1 MLIYHYAISEHKM
14 RKQSFIAKE
23 SSSRLNTQK
32 GTVNN
37 QVVFTQI
44 VEAIVYLYLPLFI
57 YIYIFLLTIVSI
69 YRRAERKLKTDEI
82 RRKYGKR

>member
-37 QVVFTQI
+37 QVVFTQV
-44 VEAIVYLYLPLFI
+44 VEAIVYLYLPLF
-57 YIYIFLLTIVSI
+57 IYIFLLTIVSI

>member
-14 RKQSFIAKE
+14 RKQSFTAKE

-37 QVVFTQI
+37 QVVFTQV
-44 VEAIVYLYLPLFI
+44 VEAIVYLYLPLF
-57 YIYIFLLTIVSI
+57 IYIFLLTIVSI